1 MSESQRFQGIKETN
15 NLSRVEFGQLIGLSS
30 DQVGKI
36 ERGDREASRNVLAKI
51 VKLFPGITIDFI
63 LTGRCDTS
71 TGMATNQ
78 SFVGANSL
86 VNTQLAKTM
95 LQNINQ
101 LAIGIQT
108 FDGIAT
114 NYNELQ
120 ALERKTSVL
129 SISPDTREALKEVKR
144 ETRRQTA

>member
-1 MSESQRFQGIKETN
+1 LTESQRLQGIRETN
-15 NLSRVEFGQLIGLSS
+15 NLSRTEFGQLLGLSS
-30 DQVGKI
+30 DHVGKI
-36 ERGDREASRNVLAKI
+36 ERGEREASRNVLAKI

-63 LTGRCDTS
+63 LTGRSDTS
-71 TGMATNQ
+71 SGIAQNQ

-114 NYNELQ
+114 NYNNLK
-120 ALERKTSVL
+120 ALERKTAAL
-129 SISPDTREALKEVKR
+129 SIGPDTREALIEVKR
-144 ETRRQTA
+144 ESRRQTA